1 MSVRVGGPKLER
13 DLTFHVAVSTIQAGE
28 EMVDHDFITARIATW
43 RSANAACGLT
53 GALLISGD
61 EMVHVLEGTAAA
73 IHKQRWHLD
82 REPMHTN
89 VRQLA
94 ESFCMKR
101 RFGAWPLAYVPSSRW
116 VERALTH
123 HALTDMVPNSA
134 ADAQFLI
141 DLMLDFVGDGA

>member
-1 MSVRVGGPKLER
+1 MEQ
-13 DLTFHVAVSTIQAGE
+13 DLTFHVAVSTIQVGE
-28 EMVDHDFITARIATW
+28 AMVDHNFITAKLARW

-73 IHKQRWHLD
+73 IHKQRRHLD
-82 REPMHTN
+82 REPMHAN
-89 VRQLA
+89 VRQLTA
-94 ESFCMKR
+94 ASCVKR

-123 HALTDMVPNSA
+123 HALTDMVPDSA

-141 DLMLDFVGDGA
+141 DLILDFVGDGT